1 MRAWKELIKGLW
13 NENPTF
19 RMLMG
24 MCPTLAVTNAAVN
37 GLAMGLATAFV
48 LICSNIIVAIVK
60 RLIPE
65 EIRIPA
71 YIIIIATFVTIADL
85 FLAAYFPD
93 IYKVLGLFIPLIV
106 VNCIILGRAE
116 GFASKNNVF
125 LSALD
130 AVGMGAGF
138 TWALTLLGIVREFL
152 GMGSI
157 FGVPMAG
164 QNFTSW
170 VIFVLPPGAFLTLGI
185 MLWII
190 NSISKKKTAEGHCCH

>member
-1 MRAWKELIKGLW
+1 MKAYKEFIKGLW
-13 NENPTF
+13 EENPVF

-48 LICSNIIVAIVK
+48 LFSSNIIVSLVK
-60 RLIPE
+60 KLIPN

-85 FLAAYFPD
+85 FLAGYFPD
-93 IYKVLGLFIPLIV
+93 IHKVLGLFIPLIV
-106 VNCIILGRAE
+106 VNCIILGRVE
-116 GFASKNNVF
+116 SFASKNNV
-125 LSALD
+125 LYSAID
-130 AVGMGAGF
+130 AIGMGVGF
-138 TWALTLLGIVREFL
+138 TWALTLLGIIREIF

-157 FGVPMAG
+157 FGVAVMSS
-164 QNFTSW
+164 NFTKW
-170 VIFVLPPGAFLTLGI
+170 VIFILPPGAFLTLGV

-190 NSISKKKTAEGHCCH
+190 NSLSKTKASESHCH

>member
-1 MRAWKELIKGLW
+1 MKAYKEFIKGLW
-13 NENPTF
+13 DENPVF

-37 GLAMGLATAFV
+37 GLAMGIATAFV
-48 LICSNIIVAIVK
+48 LFSSNIIVSLVK
-60 RLIPE
+60 RLIPN

-93 IYKVLGLFIPLIV
+93 IHKVLGLFIPLIV
-106 VNCIILGRAE
+106 VNCIILGRVE
-116 GFASKNNVF
+116 SFASKNNV
-125 LSALD
+125 LYSAID
-130 AVGMGAGF
+130 AIGMGVGF
-138 TWALTLLGIVREFL
+138 TWALTLLGIIREIF

-157 FGVPMAG
+157 FGVTVMSSS
-164 QNFTSW
+164 FTKW
-170 VIFVLPPGAFLTLGI
+170 VIFILPPGAFLTLGV

-190 NSISKKKTAEGHCCH
+190 NSLSKTKTSESHCH

>member
-13 NENPTF
+13 SENPVF

-48 LICSNIIVAIVK
+48 LICSNIIVSLVK

-65 EIRIPA
+65 EIRIPG

-85 FLAAYFPD
+85 ILAAYFPD
-93 IYKVLGLFIPLIV
+93 IQKVLGLFIPLIV

-116 GFASKNNVF
+116 GFASKNNV
-125 LSALD
+125 LYSALD
-130 AVGMGAGF
+130 AIGMGIGF
-138 TWALTLLGIVREFL
+138 TWALTLLGIIREIL

-157 FGVPMAG
+157 FGIPVMGAG
-164 QNFTSW
+164 FTEW
-170 VIFVLPPGAFLTLGI
+170 VIFVLPPGAFITLGI
-185 MLWII
+185 LLWII
-190 NSISKKKTAEGHCCH
+190 NSISKNKTVEGDCCH

>member
-1 MRAWKELIKGLW
+1 MRAWKELIKGFW
-13 NENPTF
+13 YENPTF

-48 LICSNIIVAIVK
+48 LICSNIIVSLVK
-60 RLIPE
+60 KLIPD
-65 EIRIPA
+65 EIRIPG

-85 FLAAYFPD
+85 VLAAYFPD
-93 IYKVLGLFIPLIV
+93 IHKVLGLFIPLIV

-125 LSALD
+125 YSAMD
-130 AVGMGAGF
+130 GIGMGIGF
-138 TWALTLLGIVREFL
+138 TWALTLLGIIREIM

-157 FGVPMAG
+157 FGIPVMG
-164 QNFTSW
+164 VGFTKW
-170 VIFVLPPGAFLTLGI
+170 VIFILPPGAFITLGI
-185 MLWII
+185 LLWII
-190 NSISKKKTAEGHCCH
+190 NSLSKNKSVESHCH